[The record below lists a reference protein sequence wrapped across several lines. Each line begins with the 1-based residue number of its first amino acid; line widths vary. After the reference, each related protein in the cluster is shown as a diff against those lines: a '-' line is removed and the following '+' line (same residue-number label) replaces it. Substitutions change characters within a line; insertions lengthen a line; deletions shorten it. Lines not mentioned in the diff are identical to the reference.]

1 MRLFPFIKKKDFFN
15 KAEKEQIVQAIR
27 MAEKETSG
35 EVRVYVESKNPYVD
49 AIDRAADIFYKLK
62 MQNTDHRNAVLLYV
76 AMKHHELALFADEGI
91 YQKTGA
97 EYWNQAVTNMI
108 ARFKSDD
115 IPGGIAECVKQIGE
129 TLKEK
134 FPYRPTEDKNEL
146 PDEIV
151 FGH

>member
-1 MRLFPFIKKKDFFN
+1 MFSLFKKKGFFTA
-15 KAEKEQIVQAIR
+15 AEKERIVNAIR
-27 MAEKETSG
+27 AAEKETSG

-49 AIDRAADIFYKLK
+49 PIDRAGEIFYKLK
-62 MQNTDHRNAVLLYV
+62 MQETDHRNGVLLYV

-97 EYWNQAVTNMI
+97 AYWNDAVKQMI

-115 IPGGIAECVKQIGE
+115 IPGGIADCVKQVGE

-134 FPYRPTEDKNEL
+134 FPYIPTEDKNEL

>member
-97 EYWNQAVTNMI
+97 EYWNHAVKNMI

-115 IPGGIAECVKQIGE
+115 IPGGITDCVKQIGE

-134 FPYRPTEDKNEL
+134 FPYIPTEDKNEL

>member
-97 EYWNQAVTNMI
+97 EYWSHAVKNMI

-115 IPGGIAECVKQIGE
+115 IPGGIADCVKQIGE

-134 FPYRPTEDKNEL
+134 FPYIPTEDKNEL